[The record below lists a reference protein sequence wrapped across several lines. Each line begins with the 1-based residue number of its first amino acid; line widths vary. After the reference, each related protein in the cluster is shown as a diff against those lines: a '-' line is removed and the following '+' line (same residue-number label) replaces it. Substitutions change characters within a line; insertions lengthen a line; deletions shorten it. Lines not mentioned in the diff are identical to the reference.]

1 MLKLILEYSK
11 LAAALDTTRHHM
23 SVNGVSMPDN
33 HGMATYKQ
41 FVNIYFSSKRLKSM
55 CR

>member
-23 SVNGVSMPDN
+23 SVNGVFVPDN
-33 HGMATYKQ
+33 HGMVIKIENV
-41 FVNIYFSSKRLKSM
+41 FVLYN
-55 CR
+55 

>member
-33 HGMATYKQ
+33 HGMITCKQ
-41 FVNIYFSSKRLKSM
+41 FV
-55 CR
+55 